1 MTRWVEYVIYMREN
15 KNAYTI
21 LVA

>member
-1 MTRWVEYVIYMREN
+1 MEYVIYMQAN